1 MRLWLRGPLQAKAA
15 KAQGTAGSVGE
26 RKTGRAPLRPRC
38 LGRPM
43 GTLSGS
49 AGATLPP
56 FPPHLCCRTTQG
68 GLAACFEG
76 ETPLRRDTSPSG
88 PAASAGFRWPP
99 GSQRRREDQS
109 AGLDAGGGV
118 GVLFLRRKSRQ
129 TMQPRRPAGGSV
141 TRPEAKRRRATLS
154 SHAAAP
160 RFPPPGAAAPP
171 PIPPT
176 PKRRGLA
183 LGPAPQGPSPV
194 LPSPPGP
201 PPRPFPQ
208 SHVIRSPRK
217 EVTSTRLAANG
228 RPACGGVRG
237 ERSGGAVGR
246 WLRGRRLPG
255 GGRGLSEG
263 MAARR
268 RAERCG

>member
-1 MRLWLRGPLQAKAA
+1 MIQKFFSILYWRSLLIEYFKYLPVSFQPTHLSWQHRASLFALALSFACSEWDLRLWLRGPLQAKAA

-109 AGLDAGGGV
+109 AGLDAGGWGW
-118 GVLFLRRKSRQ
+118 GCCSWDERAG
-129 TMQPRRPAGGSV
+129 RPCSLAA
-141 TRPEAKRRRATLS
+141 RPEEALRCPKPSGGGRLS
-154 SHAAAP
+154 PH
-160 RFPPPGAAAPP
+160 
-171 PIPPT
+171 T
-176 PKRRGLA
+176 
-183 LGPAPQGPSPV
+183 
-194 LPSPPGP
+194 P
-201 PPRPFPQ
+201 PPRASRRQEPRPRP
-208 SHVIRSPRK
+208 RSRPPPR
-217 EVTSTRLAANG
+217 
-228 RPACGGVRG
+228 
-237 ERSGGAVGR
+237 GGA
-246 WLRGRRLPG
+246 WP
-255 GGRGLSEG
+255 
-263 MAARR
+263 
-268 RAERCG
+268 

>member
-109 AGLDAGGGV
+109 AGLDAGGGGGGAV
-118 GVLFLRRKSRQ
+118 PETKEPADHAASPPGRRKRYAARSQAEAGDSLLTR
-129 TMQPRRPAGGSV
+129 RRPALPAARSRG
-141 TRPEAKRRRATLS
+141 PAPDPAHPQEAGPG
-154 SHAAAP
+154 P
-160 RFPPPGAAAPP
+160 RSRPPGAVPRPP
-171 PIPPT
+171 LPSRT
-176 PKRRGLA
+176 
-183 LGPAPQGPSPV
+183 PAPS
-194 LPSPPGP
+194 LPSEPRHSLTAEGSDVDPPGGQRAP
-201 PPRPFPQ
+201 
-208 SHVIRSPRK
+208 
-217 EVTSTRLAANG
+217 G
-228 RPACGGVRG
+228 MWRG
-237 ERSGGAVGR
+237 ER
-246 WLRGRRLPG
+246 
-255 GGRGLSEG
+255 
-263 MAARR
+263 
-268 RAERCG
+268 